1 MKSDSKSP
9 ICSLTIRLAIFVS
22 SFDRNP
28 KKRSFSLESTLLIAS
43 YLHRIK
49 EKERRGELGREKN
62 IERGGYTYLE
72 EEEAWSNF
80 V

>member
-9 ICSLTIRLAIFVS
+9 ICSLTILLAIFVS

-43 YLHRIK
+43 YLHRMK
-49 EKERRGELGREKN
+49 EEERREGEREKYR
-62 IERGGYTYLE
+62 ERGGYTYLE